1 MAYKAD
7 WRKRSKRKGAAPGGQ
22 EITSPDVRSFG
33 FRALSATQDSRGAGW
48 LAGWLAAPSQAK
60 EKRHGK
66 AERKRQHWRKRI
78 GYETERDWFRPWP
91 GTRRRR
97 RTGKGDEYATRSS
110 RILTWLCSLEYRRN
124 SPLFSV
130 NAAGVTSAKTTT
142 IFHVP
147 ADFRF
152 KLGLTTGEVLLRRL
166 RIDSERA
173 SWRLRRNLK
182 VFLDIKL
189 VVGTINGGKS
199 QVSRLL

>member
-78 GYETERDWFRPWP
+78 GYETERERETDFVPDREQEGGGELGKETSTPR
-91 GTRRRR
+91 GRR
-97 RTGKGDEYATRSS
+97 ES
-110 RILTWLCSLEYRRN
+110 
-124 SPLFSV
+124 
-130 NAAGVTSAKTTT
+130 
-142 IFHVP
+142 
-147 ADFRF
+147 
-152 KLGLTTGEVLLRRL
+152 
-166 RIDSERA
+166 
-173 SWRLRRNLK
+173 
-182 VFLDIKL
+182 
-189 VVGTINGGKS
+189 
-199 QVSRLL
+199 

>member
-78 GYETERDWFRPWP
+78 GYETERERLISSLTGNKKEEENWK
-91 GTRRRR
+91 RRRVR
-97 RTGKGDEYATRSS
+97 HEVVENPDLALQPRISS
-110 RILTWLCSLEYRRN
+110 KFTFI
-124 SPLFSV
+124 
-130 NAAGVTSAKTTT
+130 
-142 IFHVP
+142 
-147 ADFRF
+147 
-152 KLGLTTGEVLLRRL
+152 
-166 RIDSERA
+166 
-173 SWRLRRNLK
+173 
-182 VFLDIKL
+182 
-189 VVGTINGGKS
+189 
-199 QVSRLL
+199 